1 MLWQIHQF
9 CKYETKSKLISSNSR
24 LASEI
29 HAGMFTYEHRET
41 FHLLPSWVI
50 EVKWWFLKGYGLD
63 FFFLMWFWNDW
74 WSVSLFGEQSQM
86 RFSFIC
92 LKCPSYK
99 YSLLYFALNNSKPLL
114 LSEAPSGNFVFLF
127 NSKILKKETFKAECG
142 RKTKN
147 KILEM
152 AVKAAESCEDFLSQ
166 QQIVLLSWS
175 SPKAEQSWV
184 DGHWG
189 GEIKLQGRSEKQPA
203 GRCGRAHSELLKWPV
218 NS

>member
-127 NSKILKKETFKAECG
+127 NSKILKKRDIQGWVWA
-142 RKTKN
+142 KN
-147 KILEM
+147 KKQDSGNGRESCRILWGFFKSTTNC
-152 AVKAAESCEDFLSQ
+152 AAQLKLPKGGAKLSWRTLRGWDKAARSQ
-166 QQIVLLSWS
+166 WET
-175 SPKAEQSWV
+175 AC
-184 DGHWG
+184 
-189 GEIKLQGRSEKQPA
+189 RSLWE
-203 GRCGRAHSELLKWPV
+203 GSLRAFKVTSQ
-218 NS
+218 

>member
-1 MLWQIHQF
+1 MVFEGIWV
-9 CKYETKSKLISSNSR
+9 R
-24 LASEI
+24 L
-29 HAGMFTYEHRET
+29 
-41 FHLLPSWVI
+41 
-50 EVKWWFLKGYGLD
+50 

-127 NSKILKKETFKAECG
+127 NSKILKKRDIQGWVWA
-142 RKTKN
+142 KN
-147 KILEM
+147 K
-152 AVKAAESCEDFLSQ
+152 KQDSGNFLSQ

-175 SPKAEQSWV
+175 SPKAEQSWL

-203 GRCGRAHSELLKWPV
+203 GRCGRAHSELLKWPESIV
-218 NS
+218 KRRGFTPLTAGRLPTSAWPPALHKRDEPGS